1 MIGHQLRQP
10 VDLPI
15 AHLED
20 TAGVLE
26 DRARLQLSE
35 GDNLR
40 DRVAAVFL
48 LHIADHLAAAGFAE
62 VDVEVGHRH
71 ALGVQEAL
79 EQKAEFQRIEIGDSQ
94 RPGDDRPRARTAPR
108 RSEEHT
114 SELQSL
120 MRISYAVFCLKKTK
134 HKFKKK

>member
-1 MIGHQLRQP
+1 MTDEMRISDGSSDVCSCDLQDLLLTCDVEQEADPVILLIFGHQLTDAVQRAFERPGVGRMIGHQLRQP

-40 DRVAAVFL
+40 DRVAAVF
-48 LHIADHLAAAGFAE
+48 
-62 VDVEVGHRH
+62 
-71 ALGVQEAL
+71 
-79 EQKAEFQRIEIGDSQ
+79 
-94 RPGDDRPRARTAPR
+94 

-120 MRISYAVFCLKKTK
+120 MRISYAVLCLKKNK
-134 HKFKKK
+134 NNN